1 MALPFYSIYS
11 GSSKNGRYGY
21 LLASKQTVDPSQP
34 WTGIYLAADQTQPS
48 LANPVAIDWLFQQFE
63 DHTYNCLIFLYF
75 AADATVDVGKIGPA
89 LDQIDWQPGTGKNKG
104 VIVWVAAPKTLTQP
118 TLNAGPQLPFSLQG
132 SGRQP
137 VLPYAMA
144 PGQQPLLLLDRNN
157 PGGASLF
164 ITGGATVPLSASA
177 NNDGLLL
184 SGGGLGIA
192 RGTSTADQQLVV
204 SGITQ
209 IEIPAG
215 DTNNGALVFSGGF
228 ARAFAFPGT
237 LSPPDSGPGLGLGFQ
252 YGVTVAAASS
262 NAPASGTSSK
272 PPTSG
277 PLCYPLLD
285 TPTGL
290 DGWPTSAVLSILRP
304 VTSANT
310 YFSLQPSGTKTVPSA
325 FRTLLDGTILLTPQS
340 DGSSRFVFNVGYG
353 GMLYLTPLGSFAM
366 SIDDGNGQN
375 GPNQYGLGN
384 QLLCGLS
391 GVEYIQF
398 TPGDL
403 LSFYP
408 RQNAGISAQID
419 ADLPKPANVALAFD
433 PASRLTT
440 AYAMVLPAPQSQP
453 DVRHYYSEPD
463 QAPFF
468 ANLQDGTDAKELPY
482 YALSL
487 AQLPDTVGAPGTYFP
502 FPLLPYAAFVP
513 PADNTQFGFDH
524 QYVETFEYQ
533 LINPTRKAA
542 IEKMAPGKTL
552 QSHTLQDSENF
563 TAITPE
569 GHAAAFV
576 DGNWHTLTVA
586 QMGPQQDDP
595 SQPTFI
601 DISFA
606 GAGDDGPIPQ
616 ALQEA
621 MLTNQQFL
629 VITKAA
635 NLGTFSNDVKM
646 NKWPFTLDL
655 SKNTTVGDYYNVI
668 IFKSANATVSQLARH
683 PELWTRYSDFNDATN
698 DQDGRF
704 LSNWLVDYLEQ
715 ARQLYNGGQGVASLQ
730 NFVELID
737 NVAWNGF
744 LALRVSITTQSLP
757 PEIEALLAGIDMTQF
772 VAHHI
777 GNQVNHVTPTPDK
790 PAEYQLNSAMFGLV
804 HYIDP
809 ALGAQVNSLPAYI
822 ANPAT
827 YDFKVLTLE
836 AVFENAN
843 LVNFSNKSLLTLNSL
858 FGDSV
863 QPTDATGDTSANT
876 LVLIG
881 SYVANNNPA
890 YTFATAKG
898 AATDFYVAS
907 DALERVEITSASMTV
922 TTVASP
928 LSGVVGELQCSKP
941 TPGTVPPGATAYL
954 ARFNLAGNLQT
965 AANAAFDL
973 LSYQALGFQNLG
985 LDMYLVTNGG
995 DRTFAFDSSA
1005 LRIAL
1010 AQNKGVDAKEPV
1022 DPNSR
1027 QYAGFNLVRLGS
1039 LLAQF
1044 PLQLSGFITGCGG
1057 RLPDAMGFR
1066 ALETTQ
1072 PKGIAT
1078 ASLDGSANWYALSFD
1093 LNLGNMGALG
1103 AIGGLSAEVLMAWAP
1118 GGQSGGVSVLPA
1130 LKIAGPG
1137 GVSLSFD
1144 LEGVVKFGAADIV
1157 LNKMQSLDSAKSDQY
1172 VLMFESIAF
1181 TVLTFSFPPKGST
1194 NIYLFGDA
1202 DQAIKSGDPIKPTL
1216 GWFGGY
1222 SEQQPASS
1230 SMVGAS

>member
-1 MALPFYSIYS
+1 MALSFYSIYPHP
-11 GSSKNGRYGY
+11 GSSINGRYSY
-21 LLASKQTVDPSQP
+21 LLASRQTVDPSQP
-34 WTGIYLAADQTQPS
+34 WTAIYLAADQTQPS
-48 LANPVAIDWLFQQFE
+48 LGNPVAIDWLFQQFE
-63 DHTYNCLIFLYF
+63 NHTYNCLIFLYF
-75 AADATVDVGKIGPA
+75 AADAAVDVGKIGPA
-89 LDQIDWQPGTGKNKG
+89 LDQIDWQPGTAKNKG

-118 TLNAGPQLPFSLQG
+118 TLNAAPQLPFSLQG

-137 VLPYAMA
+137 VLPFAMA

-164 ITGGATVPLSASA
+164 ITGGATVPLSASG

-192 RGTSTADQQLVV
+192 RGTSVADQQPVV
-204 SGITQ
+204 SGIAQ

-215 DTNNGALVFSGGF
+215 DTNNGALVFSGSF
-228 ARAFAFPGT
+228 AGAFAFPGT
-237 LSPPDSGPGLGLGFQ
+237 MAPPDSGPGLGLGFQ
-252 YGVTVAAASS
+252 YGVTVAGAS
-262 NAPASGTSSK
+262 AKG
-272 PPTSG
+272 PTSG

-290 DGWPTSAVLSILRP
+290 NGWTTSAVLSILRP
-304 VTSANT
+304 DIATYT
-310 YFSLQPSGTKTVPSA
+310 YFALPPSGTNAVPSA
-325 FRTLLDGTILLTPQS
+325 FRTLLDGTILLTPQN

-353 GMLYLTPLGSFAM
+353 GMLYLTPLGRFAM
-366 SIDDGNGQN
+366 SIDNGNGQGQN
-375 GPNQYGLGN
+375 GPNPYGLGN

-403 LSFYP
+403 LSFHP
-408 RQNAGISAQID
+408 RRNADISAQID
-419 ADLPKPANVALAFD
+419 ADLPKPANVTLAFNS
-433 PASRLTT
+433 AATLMT
-440 AYAMVLPAPQSQP
+440 AYAMVLPASQSQP

-468 ANLQDGTDAKELPY
+468 AKPEDSTDPKDLDY
-482 YALSL
+482 YALSI
-487 AQLPDTVGAPGTYFP
+487 AQLPDAVGAPGTFFP

-513 PADNTQFGFDH
+513 PADNSQFGFDH

-542 IEKMAPGKTL
+542 IEKMVAGKTL
-552 QSHTLQDSENF
+552 QSHTGQDSNDVN
-563 TAITPE
+563 AITPE
-569 GHAAAFV
+569 GYAAVFSGG
-576 DGNWHTLTVA
+576 DWKSLTVA
-586 QMGPQQDDP
+586 QMGPKKDGP
-595 SQPTFI
+595 KVPTFI
-601 DISFA
+601 NISFA
-606 GAGDDGPIPQ
+606 PAGGDAQIPH

-629 VITKAA
+629 VITKTT
-635 NLGTFSNDVKM
+635 NLGAFSNDVKM
-646 NKWPFTLDL
+646 SSWPFTLDL

-683 PELWTRYSDFNDATN
+683 PELWTRYKDFNDATN
-698 DQDGRF
+698 DLDGRF

-715 ARQLYNGGQGVASLQ
+715 ARTLYDGGQGVASLQ

-744 LALRVSITTQSLP
+744 LALRVSITTQNLP

-777 GNQVNHVTPTPDK
+777 GNQVNHVTPPSGQQTD
-790 PAEYQLNSAMFGLV
+790 YQLNSAMFGLV

-809 ALGAQVNSLPAYI
+809 ALGAQVNSLPPYI

-863 QPTDATGDTSANT
+863 QPTDAAGDAGANT

-890 YTFATAKG
+890 YTFAAAQG
-898 AATDFYVAS
+898 AITDFYVAS

-922 TTVASP
+922 TTVPST
-928 LSGVVGELQCSKP
+928 LSGVVGELQCSQPTQVKP
-941 TPGTVPPGATAYL
+941 PAGETAYL
-954 ARFNLAGNLQT
+954 ARFNLAGNLQM
-965 AANAAFDL
+965 ANAAFDL
-973 LSYQALGFQNLG
+973 LSYQNLGFQNLG

-995 DRTFAFDSSA
+995 DRSFAFDSSA

-1010 AQNKGVDAKEPV
+1010 AQNIGVDPKVPV
-1022 DPNSR
+1022 DPTNR

-1057 RLPDAMGFR
+1057 RLPDAMGYR

-1072 PKGIAT
+1072 PKGIAP

-1103 AIGGLSAEVLMAWAP
+1103 AIGGLSAEMLLAWAP
-1118 GGQSGGVSVLPA
+1118 GGLSGGVSVLPA

-1202 DQAIKSGDPIKPTL
+1202 SQAIKSGDPIKPTL

-1230 SMVGAS
+1230 STVGAS